1 MLHKCANPTCL
12 NPFRK
17 LSEGRLFLVE
27 MEITDPVG
35 RVRAR
40 ADGRAPHRIE
50 HFWLCKDCAAVLT
63 LSFERGQGVVT
74 VPLPEAAKKSA
85 LASLHLGRSSEDARL
100 REAS

>member
-27 MEITDPVG
+27 MEITDPIR

-40 ADGRAPHRIE
+40 ADGRVPHRIE
-50 HFWLCKDCAAVLT
+50 HFWLCSDCAAVLT
-63 LSFERGQGVVT
+63 LTFERGQGVVT
-74 VPLPEAAKKSA
+74 VPLPETAKKRA
-85 LASLHLGRSSEDARL
+85 LVPLQLSHASKDATR
-100 REAS
+100 RQAS

>member
-27 MEITDPVG
+27 MEVSDPAK
-35 RVRAR
+35 RMRAR
-40 ADGRAPHRIE
+40 ADGRVPHRIE
-50 HFWLCKDCAAVLT
+50 HFWLCNDCAAVLT
-63 LSFERGQGVVT
+63 LTFERGRGVVT
-74 VPLPEAAKKSA
+74 VPLPEAAKKRA
-85 LASLHLGRSSEDARL
+85 PAPLQLDRASEDAML